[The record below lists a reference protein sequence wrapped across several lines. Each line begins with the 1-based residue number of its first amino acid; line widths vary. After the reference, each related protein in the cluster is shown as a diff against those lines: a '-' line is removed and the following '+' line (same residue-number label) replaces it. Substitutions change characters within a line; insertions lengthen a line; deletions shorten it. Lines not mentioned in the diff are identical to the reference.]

1 MADRYMLVFRPRYP
15 ELRFAMPVQ
24 LDRAMLEGKDAVERL
39 AAGEEL
45 ELVDITEAQV
55 QEALELWWKA
65 GGEGC
70 E

>member
-1 MADRYMLVFRPRYP
+1 
-15 ELRFAMPVQ
+15 MPVQ